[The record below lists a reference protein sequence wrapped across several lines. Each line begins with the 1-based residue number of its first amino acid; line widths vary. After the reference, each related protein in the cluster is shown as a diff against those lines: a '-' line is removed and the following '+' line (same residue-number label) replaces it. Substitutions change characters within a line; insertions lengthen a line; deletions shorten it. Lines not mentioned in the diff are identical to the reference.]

1 MVADKNRSGDE
12 MKTVLG
18 KKISAVI
25 CMIAIVLGTLISPMP
40 VLAEDTNTSSAA
52 PMNLADYLTDYQ
64 LSYQDGNDWVTVSD
78 SNTAISMFAK
88 LQFKVFFGNIS
99 AQDLYE
105 KGGTLSL
112 DLPSLLTNPTVSSGA
127 VQDANGNNAGTIT
140 AEGQRIT
147 LQVDKTYLSDLLT
160 NEGTDFKIQNG
171 SLTFTAT
178 PDPEQ
183 IRDNYKQVVK
193 LGKLDIAINFDA
205 DSDAKSSD
213 LSLQKSSPEYSEDT
227 DGNSYLS
234 YTLTITAGNADM
246 PEVTVQDHFTTN
258 AGFVDSYVGITS
270 TAVDLT
276 SETNASVYEE
286 IIPDSSSSAH
296 GSVKLSVDKSDSDP
310 GTMLWTVGNMKAN
323 EVRVLHYKVKLSS
336 DYVGNASAENGVIT
350 NTATPYSK
358 TYKHNA
364 VSSSFAP
371 HASAVMTK
379 KAGTVKENTDS
390 TLTIP
395 YTITVTTASTNT
407 WTLKNLKISDYF
419 GADANTKNANKATLW
434 NATTP
439 TTEFPKLG
447 FQNFT
452 ITDGS
457 TTVSVPADTISS
469 TAPYYA
475 IKRTDTDPFPGFNL
489 YIGDVPPGK
498 TLTITV
504 NLIMKPIFN
513 AGQVI
518 IGNRASLFS
527 NDKSL
532 PSLSTKLFPKV
543 QLRQVLNSSTGTE
556 RLLAQQ
562 QNPTFSRVPLP
573 VIPYIHTVILPG
585 PNLPQTV

>member
-1 MVADKNRSGDE
+1 

-18 KKISAVI
+18 KKIGAVI

-52 PMNLADYLTDYQ
+52 PMNLADYLTRYQ

-88 LQFKVFFGNIS
+88 LQFKVSFGNIS
-99 AQDLYE
+99 AQNLYDN
-105 KGGTLSL
+105 GGTLYL
-112 DLPSLLTNPTVSSGA
+112 DVPSLLTNPTVSSGA
-127 VQDANGNNAGTIT
+127 VQDANGNDAGTIT

-160 NEGTDFKIQNG
+160 KEGTDFRIQNG

-178 PDPEQ
+178 PDPEKV
-183 IRDNYKQVVK
+183 RDNYKQHVQ
-193 LGKLDIAINFDA
+193 LGDLDITINFDA

-234 YTLTITAGNADM
+234 YTLTISAGDADM

-258 AGFVDSYVGITS
+258 AAFVESYVGITS
-270 TAVDLT
+270 TSVNLT
-276 SETNASVYEE
+276 SETSASVYEE

-310 GTMLWTVGNMKAN
+310 GTMLWTVGDMKAN
-323 EVRVLHYKVKLSS
+323 EVRVLYYKVKLSS
-336 DYVGNASAENGVIT
+336 DYVGNASAANGIIT

-358 TYKHNA
+358 TYEHNA
-364 VSSSFAP
+364 VSSSFTP

-395 YTITVTTASTNT
+395 YTITVTTDSNNT

-439 TTEFPKLG
+439 TEEFLYLG
-447 FQNFT
+447 FQDFT

-504 NLIMKPIFN
+504 NLTMKPIFN

-518 IGNRASLFS
+518 IGNRASLYS
-527 NDKSL
+527 NDK
-532 PSLSTKLFPKV
+532 LSNHQPPIN
-543 QLRQVLNSSTGTE
+543 QS
-556 RLLAQQ
+556 LLASS
-562 QNPTFSRVPLP
+562 NV
-573 VIPYIHTVILPG
+573 V
-585 PNLPQTV
+585 QTSF